1 MWQFLARLARQLPAE
16 AAHQLAVET
25 LRLQLGPRPEI
36 DAGPIDLNVTL
47 GGIPFS
53 NPIGLAAGFD
63 KNACC
68 FHGALRLGFGHVEVG
83 TITPLPQA
91 GNPKP
96 RVFRLT
102 EDHAVINRFGFNG
115 KGMSA
120 AAQNLQHRQLDAG
133 VVGVNVG
140 ANKTSKD
147 PIADYRHAVAA
158 LAGLADYITLNISS
172 PNTPGLRDLQT
183 AQHLKS
189 LLLAARSGLDDAKV
203 TRPLFLKIAPDLHD
217 QDLSTIIETAI
228 NFSVCAIIATNTTI
242 ARPPSL
248 ASHHAGEIGGL
259 SGAPLFAPSTD
270 ILERVVKYAKGRLG
284 VIGVGGVASGW
295 QAYAKILVGADLVQL
310 YTGLALNGPEF
321 PAQILQELISL
332 MQADGVNNL
341 AEVRGQIPYPKKAIQ
356 YATRLSQI
364 SARRPAKT

>member
-1 MWQFLARLARQLPAE
+1 MWQLLARLARQLPAE

-25 LRLQLGPRPEI
+25 LRWQLGPRPAI
-36 DAGPIDLNVTL
+36 DAGLIDLAVTL
-47 GGIPFS
+47 GGITFP

-63 KNACC
+63 KNAACY
-68 FHGALRLGFGHVEVG
+68 HGALRLGFGHVEVG

-96 RVFRLT
+96 RVFRLA
-102 EDHAVINRFGFNG
+102 EDRAVINRYGFNG
-115 KGMSA
+115 KGMA
-120 AAQNLQHRQLDAG
+120 VAAQNLQRHQLDAG

-183 AQHLKS
+183 AQYLQS
-189 LLLAARSGLDDAKV
+189 LLSAARAGLDDAKM

-217 QDLSTIIETAI
+217 QDLAAI
-228 NFSVCAIIATNTTI
+228 VEAAVSSGVCAIIATNTTI
-242 ARPPSL
+242 ARPSGL
-248 ASHHAGEIGGL
+248 ASHHAGETGGL
-259 SGAPLFAPSTD
+259 SGTPLFALATD
-270 ILERVVKYAKGRLG
+270 ILARVVTHAQGRLG
-284 VIGVGGVASGW
+284 VVGVGGVASGW

-310 YTGLALNGPEF
+310 YTGLALNGPEL
-321 PAQILQELISL
+321 PEQILQELVTL

-341 AEVRGQIPYPKKAIQ
+341 ADAKGHIPHATKAIQ
-356 YATRLSQI
+356 HAIRLSQI
-364 SARRPAKT
+364 SATQPAKT

>member
-1 MWQFLARLARQLPAE
+1 MWKLLARLARQLPAE

-25 LRLQLGPRPEI
+25 LRWQLGPRLAI
-36 DAGPIDLNVTL
+36 DGRPIGLAVKL
-47 GGIPFS
+47 GGITFP

-63 KNACC
+63 KNAACY
-68 FHGALRLGFGHVEVG
+68 HGALRLGFGHVEVG

-96 RVFRLT
+96 RVFRLA
-102 EDHAVINRFGFNG
+102 EDRAVINRYGFNG
-115 KGMSA
+115 KGMVV
-120 AAQNLQHRQLDAG
+120 AAQNLRRRQPDAG

-183 AQHLKS
+183 AQHLQS
-189 LLLAARSGLDDAKV
+189 LMSAARAGLGDAKV

-217 QDLSTIIETAI
+217 QDLASIVETAV
-228 NFSVCAIIATNTTI
+228 SSGVCAVIATNTTI
-242 ARPPSL
+242 TRPSGL
-248 ASHHAGEIGGL
+248 VSHHAGEIGGL

-270 ILERVVKYAKGRLG
+270 TLARLVKHAEGHLG
-284 VIGVGGVASGW
+284 VVGVGGVASGW

-310 YTGLALNGPEF
+310 YTGLALNGPKL
-321 PAQILQELISL
+321 PAQIMLELVNL
-332 MQADGVNNL
+332 MRADGVNKL
-341 AEVRGQIPYPKKAIQ
+341 ADAKGQIPHARKAIQ
-356 YATRLSQI
+356 HAIRLSQI
-364 SARRPAKT
+364 FATHSQKV

>member
-16 AAHQLAVET
+16 ASHQLAVET
-25 LRLQLGPRPEI
+25 LRWQLGPRLEI
-36 DAGPIDLNVTL
+36 DAGPIDLDVTL
-47 GGIPFS
+47 GGVPFP

-63 KNACC
+63 KNAAC

-91 GNPKP
+91 GNPRP
-96 RVFRLT
+96 RVFRLA
-102 EDHAVINRFGFNG
+102 EDDAVINRYGFNG
-115 KGMSA
+115 KGMA
-120 AAQNLQHRQLDAG
+120 AVAQNLQRRQPNVG

-147 PIADYRHAVAA
+147 PIADYRNAVAA

-183 AQHLKS
+183 EQYLKS
-189 LLLAARSGLDDAKV
+189 LLLAAQAGLDDAKV
-203 TRPLFLKIAPDLHD
+203 ARPLFLKIAPDLND
-217 QDLSTIIETAI
+217 QDLAAIIETAVT
-228 NFSVCAIIATNTTI
+228 SCVCAIVATNTTI
-242 ARPPSL
+242 ARPSGL

-259 SGAPLFAPSTD
+259 SGAPLFVPSTD
-270 ILERVVKYAKGRLG
+270 TLARVVTHAKGHLG
-284 VIGVGGVASGW
+284 VVGVGGVASGW

-321 PAQILQELISL
+321 PAQILQELITL

-341 AEVRGQIPYPKKAIQ
+341 AEVKGQIPYATKAIQ
-356 YATRLSQI
+356 HAIRLSQT
-364 SARRPAKT
+364 SATQPAKT

>member
-1 MWQFLARLARQLPAE
+1 MWKFLARLARQLPAE

-25 LRLQLGPRPEI
+25 LRWQLGPRLAI
-36 DAGPIDLNVTL
+36 DAGPIDLGVTF
-47 GGIPFS
+47 GGITFP

-63 KNACC
+63 KDAAC

-96 RVFRLT
+96 RVFRLA
-102 EDHAVINRFGFNG
+102 EDHAVINRYGFNG
-115 KGMSA
+115 KGMAA
-120 AAQNLQHRQLDAG
+120 AAQNLQRRQRDAG

-158 LAGLADYITLNISS
+158 LAELADYITLNISS

-183 AQHLKS
+183 AQHLQS
-189 LLLAARSGLDDAKV
+189 LLLAARAGLSDAKV
-203 TRPLFLKIAPDLHD
+203 TRPLFLKIAPDLND
-217 QDLSTIIETAI
+217 QDLASIIETAV
-228 NFSVCAIIATNTTI
+228 NSCVCAIIATNTTI
-242 ARPPSL
+242 VRPSGL
-248 ASHHAGEIGGL
+248 ASQHAGEIGGL

-270 ILERVVKYAKGRLG
+270 ILARVVKHAKGRLG
-284 VIGVGGVASGW
+284 VVGVGGVARGW

-310 YTGLALNGPEF
+310 YTGLALNGPES
-321 PAQILQELISL
+321 PAQILRELVTL

-341 AEVRGQIPYPKKAIQ
+341 AEVKGQIPSATVAIQ
-356 YATRLSQI
+356 HAIRLSRT
-364 SARRPAKT
+364 SASQPAKT